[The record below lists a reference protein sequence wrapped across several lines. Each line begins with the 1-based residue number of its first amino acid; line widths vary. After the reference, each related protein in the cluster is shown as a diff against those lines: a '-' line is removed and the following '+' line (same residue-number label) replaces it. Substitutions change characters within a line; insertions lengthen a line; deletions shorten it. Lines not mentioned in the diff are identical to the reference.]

1 MKRLLHR
8 KWHEF
13 TSEIWYEGF
22 RIGQSR
28 TKAAILRHIRKE
40 LETRSLKS
48 YKQKHLQLGY
58 LHAQEAILEILHE
71 IEKTETEKL

>member
-1 MKRLLHR
+1 MRLIHR
-8 KWHEF
+8 KWTEF
-13 TSEIWYEGF
+13 TSAIWYEGF

-28 TKAAILRHIRKE
+28 TKSAILRHIRKE
-40 LETRSLKS
+40 MEARSLKQ

-58 LHAQEAILEILHE
+58 LHAQETLMEILYE